1 MCDSGRPKVKV
12 YIIMK
17 INRFMIAAVSS
28 GSGKT
33 LITCGLLRLLQ
44 EQGMT
49 PVSFKCGPDFID
61 PMFHTTV
68 LGTKS
73 RNLDPWFTDGGRTRM
88 LMATRAEQADIAV
101 LEGVMGFY
109 DGISPDSSVGGSA
122 DLAEVTRTPVLLVV
136 PAHGMSRSVL
146 PLIHGF
152 LSFPG
157 GQMIRGIILNRVSA
171 SFFPTLKKM
180 IETETG
186 IPVVGYVPKLDASM
200 TLESRHLGLVMPDEI
215 PGLQEKLGQL
225 AGLFQRTM
233 DLKQILAIA
242 DSAPDIPDE
251 EIQRE
256 EDRVRME
263 MMPDVRGRKSD
274 HNPKA
279 GASNPDAGASAE
291 GYERKNG
298 VYVADKSHAKAG
310 QYDIPAGRLR
320 IGLARDEAFCFMYED
335 NLELLRQFGA
345 ELVPFSPM
353 RDEKLPENLDGLLLH
368 GGYPELH
375 AEALSKNE
383 SMRRA
388 IRDAITGG
396 MPVQAECGG
405 FLYLHRTLTDQK
417 GQTYPLVGM
426 FPEKAYDTGHLTRFG
441 YVELR
446 EGRFF
451 GRDVGPVRAH
461 EFHYYESDNPGSAM
475 LAVKPSGKR
484 SWRCV
489 RETDAMYAGF
499 PHLYYYANPG
509 VAAAFL
515 DRCWQYSQR
524 RML

>member
-1 MCDSGRPKVKV
+1 
-12 YIIMK
+12 MK
-17 INRFMIAAVSS
+17 LRRFMIAAVSS

-88 LMATRAEQADIAV
+88 LMATRAEKADLAV

-109 DGISPDSSVGGSA
+109 DGISANSSAGGSS
-122 DLAEVTRTPVLLVV
+122 DLAEITRTPVLLVV
-136 PAHGMSRSVL
+136 PAHGVSRSVL
-146 PLIHGF
+146 PMVRGF
-152 LSFPG
+152 LDFPG

-186 IPVVGYVPKLDASM
+186 IPVVGYVPKLEASM

-225 AGLFQRTM
+225 AGLFRQTM
-233 DLKQILAIA
+233 DLEQILAIA

-256 EDRVRME
+256 EDRVRIE
-263 MMPDVRGRKSD
+263 MQAPGDRERISDNELDIRASEEECERKSCVC
-274 HNPKA
+274 
-279 GASNPDAGASAE
+279 S
-291 GYERKNG
+291 
-298 VYVADKSHAKAG
+298 ADKSHAKAG
-310 QYDIPAGRLR
+310 QDDKTIGKIR

-335 NLELLRQFGA
+335 NLELLRRFGA

-375 AEALSKNE
+375 AEVLSQNE

-388 IRDAITGG
+388 IRDVITGG

-451 GRDVGPVRAH
+451 GRDVGSVRAH

-475 LAVKPSGKR
+475 LAVKPSGKW

-489 RETDAMYAGF
+489 RETDTMYAGF

-515 DRCWQYSQR
+515 DCCRKYQR
-524 RML
+524 RRNLWRN

>member
-1 MCDSGRPKVKV
+1 MCDSGSPKVKV

-215 PGLQEKLGQL
+215 PDLQKKLDQL
-225 AGLFQRTM
+225 AGLFHRTM

-256 EDRVRME
+256 EDRVRKISVCGAVQNQME
-263 MMPDVRGRKSD
+263 DTQYVS
-274 HNPKA
+274 
-279 GASNPDAGASAE
+279 SNGL
-291 GYERKNG
+291 
-298 VYVADKSHAKAG
+298 V
-310 QYDIPAGRLR
+310 R

-489 RETDAMYAGF
+489 RETDTMYAGF

>member
-1 MCDSGRPKVKV
+1 MCDSGSPKVKV

-122 DLAEVTRTPVLLVV
+122 DLAEVTCTPVLLVV

-215 PGLQEKLGQL
+215 PDLQKKLDQL
-225 AGLFQRTM
+225 AGLFHRTM

-256 EDRVRME
+256 EDRVRKISVCGAVQNQME
-263 MMPDVRGRKSD
+263 DTQYVS
-274 HNPKA
+274 
-279 GASNPDAGASAE
+279 SNGL
-291 GYERKNG
+291 
-298 VYVADKSHAKAG
+298 V
-310 QYDIPAGRLR
+310 R

-451 GRDVGPVRAH
+451 GRDVGPVRVH

-489 RETDAMYAGF
+489 RETDTMYAGF